1 MKKILLSVAALSML
15 FGATVFTS
23 CKKDTNTTAPTI
35 TLNGANPYTVILGAT
50 YTDPGAKATDNAGND
65 ITSSITTTVT
75 ATNPNMAIAASYTIT
90 YNVTDANGN
99 VATPVTRTV
108 YVTIVANTLLG
119 HWGIVDVTD
128 TTVDYNDVLTDGTVN
143 PTTTLYTA
151 QFGDY
156 PSAAVYFVL
165 SGNSGTVITVP
176 QQQVTCGT
184 DLIARTFTGSGTVN
198 TDGSGF
204 KINYTVVDSAG
215 TVTGT
220 DTYSGKTRVRK

>member
-15 FGATVFTS
+15 IGATVFTS

-35 TLNGANPYTVILGAT
+35 TLTGSTVTVVLGGT
-50 YTDPGAKATDNAGND
+50 FTDPGFKASDNAGND
-65 ITSSITTTVT
+65 ITSSVVVT
-75 ATNPNMAIAASYTIT
+75 WSPTENLNVAGTYTLT

-99 VATPVTRTV
+99 AATPVTRTV

-119 HWGIVDVTD
+119 HWSIVDVTD
-128 TTVDYNDVLTDGTVN
+128 TTVNYNDVLTDGITN
-143 PTTTLYTA
+143 PTTTLWTA

-156 PSAAVYFVL
+156 PSGAVYFVL
-165 SGNSGTVITVP
+165 TGNTGTTINVP
-176 QQQVTCGT
+176 QQQVICGT
-184 DLIARTFTGSGTVN
+184 DLIQRTFTGSGTVK

-204 KINYTVVDSAG
+204 TINYTAIDSSG

-220 DTYSGKTRVRK
+220 DTYSGKSAIRRK